1 MQNLS
6 EKFHSC
12 HKLKVVFDLFH
23 LFYLQLEPFDNVPFA
38 ILLILKYEFVDRN
51 KFKYDHLRAILENIL
66 QY

>member
-1 MQNLS
+1 MHDLS

-23 LFYLQLEPFDNVPFA
+23 LFCLHLEPFDNVPFA
-38 ILLILKYEFVDRN
+38 ILLILKYEFLCRN
-51 KFKYDHLRAILENIL
+51 KFKYDHLREILVNIL